1 MYDVMDRTT
10 SVPKSVL
17 GYELDKVRSLDLET
31 SLSQSLK
38 DQRTYNFI
46 AKLLNET
53 MYITSSMSLT
63 YLSGENYG

>member
-1 MYDVMDRTT
+1 MDRTT

-63 YLSGENYG
+63 YLSGENYS

>member
-63 YLSGENYG
+63 YLSGENYS